1 MSGRLVAM
9 PVLEPNPTGGN
20 KKLLQMFALIGGIL
34 AVIAIIATIGAN
46 LG

>member
-1 MSGRLVAM
+1 M

-20 KKLLQMFALIGGIL
+20 KKLLQMFGLILGIMT
-34 AVIAIIATIGAN
+34 VIGIIASFATK

>member
-1 MSGRLVAM
+1 M

-20 KKLLQMFALIGGIL
+20 KKLLQMFALIGAIFVAIAIL
-34 AVIAIIATIGAN
+34 ATVAAN

>member
-1 MSGRLVAM
+1 M

-20 KKLLQMFALIGGIL
+20 KKLLQMFALIGAIL
-34 AVIAIIATIGAN
+34 VAIAIVATIAAN

>member
-1 MSGRLVAM
+1 MSGTLVVM

-34 AVIAIIATIGAN
+34 VVIAIIATIAAN
-46 LG
+46 MG